1 MSYDV
6 RRRARALAREMKP
19 EFLGKDR
26 PATLLHR
33 FSSPEEVTNLC
44 AYVASPPAGAAPRV
58 ECGLVEGI
66 G

>member
-1 MSYDV
+1 
-6 RRRARALAREMKP
+6 MKP